1 MILFSV
7 TNLLASENPFK
18 SPLPFKEATIHYNIT
33 GSKKGT
39 QTTYI
44 KNFGKQKVI
53 YKNTNSKIMHAST
66 LDDTLIMIDEKW
78 TYHINL
84 STKKATKEPSLN
96 TILIKKFNKL
106 TKKEQET
113 ILEKKGKTFLGI
125 PTQKESVS
133 GVTNYMS
140 KKGRLLLS
148 SETGIMGY
156 KVKTT
161 ASSIEIKDV
170 NDSLFILP
178 KDLKITLKEADELKA
193 TKILKAL
200 LKKDDFLGQ
209 NGSVDYHSIIQEGI
223 QALDF

>member
-1 MILFSV
+1 
-7 TNLLASENPFK
+7 
-18 SPLPFKEATIHYNIT
+18 
-33 GSKKGT
+33 
-39 QTTYI
+39 
-44 KNFGKQKVI
+44 
-53 YKNTNSKIMHAST
+53 
-66 LDDTLIMIDEKW
+66 
-78 TYHINL
+78 
-84 STKKATKEPSLN
+84 
-96 TILIKKFNKL
+96 
-106 TKKEQET
+106 
-113 ILEKKGKTFLGI
+113 
-125 PTQKESVS
+125 
-133 GVTNYMS
+133 MS